1 MDENVETIE
10 RKTDTILDAFSAVG
24 GLMGFVTF
32 FCTLVT
38 SYFQDIMYKSHMI
51 KRLYEYNSRVY
62 GKLDKIRLVESCKIG
77 MV

>member
-32 FCTLVT
+32 FCTFIT
-38 SYFQDIMYKSHMI
+38 SYFQDIMFKGHMI
-51 KRLYEYNSRVY
+51 KRLYEYNSKVY
-62 GKLDKIRLVESCKIG
+62 GKLDKIRLGKNCQKG
-77 MV
+77 N